1 MEKMYWDQ
9 FLHSGKIKD
18 YLSYKNC
25 IADGQSSEWE
35 DDGRKKE
42 QREPDRID
50 RDGAFDDSG
59 NMTAGSFCL
68 QKNRG
73 KCRHLQ
79 KDQGDRTVRLS
90 EW

>member
-50 RDGAFDDSG
+50 RDGAFDRWG

-68 QKNRG
+68 QKNRE
-73 KCRHLQ
+73 KYRHLP
-79 KDQGDRTVRLS
+79 KAREDRTVRLS
-90 EW
+90 E

>member
-18 YLSYKNC
+18 YLSFKNC

-59 NMTAGSFCL
+59 G
-68 QKNRG
+68 G
-73 KCRHLQ
+73 I
-79 KDQGDRTVRLS
+79 
-90 EW
+90 

>member
-1 MEKMYWDQ
+1 MTIEMLK
-9 FLHSGKIKD
+9 GKIKD

-59 NMTAGSFCL
+59 G
-68 QKNRG
+68 G
-73 KCRHLQ
+73 I
-79 KDQGDRTVRLS
+79 
-90 EW
+90 

>member
-50 RDGAFDDSG
+50 RWG

-68 QKNRG
+68 QKNRE
-73 KCRHLQ
+73 KYRHLP
-79 KDQGDRTVRLS
+79 KAREDRTVRLS
-90 EW
+90 E

>member
-42 QREPDRID
+42 QRE
-50 RDGAFDDSG
+50 
-59 NMTAGSFCL
+59 
-68 QKNRG
+68 
-73 KCRHLQ
+73 
-79 KDQGDRTVRLS
+79 LS
-90 EW
+90 LIHI